1 MQREPDREP
10 DRAGRGGEK
19 AAKGKSQKR
28 ATEHS
33 GTWTRAISLVGW
45 EQKLEGVERE
55 SAIGSF
61 S

>member
-1 MQREPDREP
+1 MEREPDREP
-10 DRAGRGGEK
+10 GRAGRGGEK
-19 AAKGKSQKR
+19 TAKGNPRSEPQ
-28 ATEHS
+28 HS